1 MKRPFEGVRILDFTQ
16 VFAGP
21 LASYQLSLLGAEVI
35 KVERPGGEDM
45 RGRRTAGQTEERTSP
60 GWIAINANKKNIALD
75 LKHPEAVPIVKRLV
89 ADCDVVMENFRAGV
103 MDRLGI
109 GYDALK
115 QVNPRL
121 IYCCVSGFGREGPLS
136 DDPAYDG
143 KIQALSGIMS
153 VTGHEATGP
162 VRAGFAVCDA
172 TAGMTAAFAVSSALF
187 QRTHTG
193 EGQLVDVAMYDSA
206 ITMQAP
212 AVGSYTIA
220 GKVPG
225 QSGNR
230 AISGLPTADLFPV
243 KGGHLLLA
251 VNNEKQFVALMGAI
265 EREDVL
271 DDPGFADWSARL
283 ENEPALN
290 EIIYAAFAAADADTW
305 EARLREFDVPCAQIQ
320 NLGEAIS
327 HEQLAA
333 RNYMQTVDTHEGP
346 VTLATT
352 GFRLAQGDAA
362 LTDGFAKVG
371 EHTES
376 VLAAAGFSNAEVASL
391 AQAGAVSI
399 G

>member
-1 MKRPFEGVRILDFTQ
+1 MTRPFEGVRILDFTQ

-45 RGRRTAGQTEERTSP
+45 RGRRSAGQAEGRTSP

-75 LKHPEAVPIVKRLV
+75 LKHPETVAVVKRLV
-89 ADCDVVMENFRAGV
+89 KDCDVVMENFRAGV

-109 GYDALK
+109 GYEVLK
-115 QVNPRL
+115 VANPKI

-153 VTGHEATGP
+153 VTGHAETGP

-193 EGQLVDVAMYDSA
+193 KGQLVDVAMYDSA
-206 ITMQAP
+206 LTMQAP
-212 AVGSYTIA
+212 AVGGFTIA
-220 GKVPG
+220 GKDPG

-251 VNNEKQFVALMGAI
+251 VNNEKQFIALMAAI
-265 EREDVL
+265 DRRDML
-271 DDPGFADWSARL
+271 DDPRFVDWSARL
-283 ENEPALN
+283 ANEPALN
-290 EIIYAAFAAADADTW
+290 EIIYAAFAEADADAW
-305 EARLREFDVPCAQIQ
+305 EAKLREFDVPCAQIQ
-320 NLGEAIS
+320 TVGEAVN

-352 GFRLAQGDAA
+352 GFRLAHGDAA
-362 LTDGFAKVG
+362 LTDGFAQVG
-371 EHTES
+371 EHTQAVLES
-376 VLAAAGFSNAEVASL
+376 AGYGADEIAALKES
-391 AQAGAVSI
+391 GAI

>member
-16 VFAGP
+16 VSAGP
-21 LASYQLSLLGAEVI
+21 LASYQLALLGAEVI

-45 RGRRTAGQTEERTSP
+45 RGRQAEGSTSP
-60 GWIAINANKKNIALD
+60 GWIAINAGKKNIAMD
-75 LKHPEAVPIVKRLV
+75 LKHPEAVNVVKRLV
-89 ADCDVVMENFRAGV
+89 AECDVVMENFRAGV

-115 QVNPRL
+115 AVNPRL

-153 VTGHEATGP
+153 VTGHETTGP

-206 ITMQAP
+206 LTMQAP
-212 AVGSYTIA
+212 AVGSYTMT

-251 VNNEKQFVALMGAI
+251 ANNEKQFVALMHAI
-265 EREDVL
+265 DRADVL
-271 DDPGFADWSARL
+271 EDRRFADWPARI

-290 EIIYAAFAAADADTW
+290 EIIYAAFAAADADSW
-305 EARLREFDVPCAQIQ
+305 EARLREHDVPCAQIQ
-320 NLGEAIS
+320 NIGEAVT

-346 VTLATT
+346 VTLGTT
-352 GFRLAQGDAA
+352 GFQLAEGGAA
-362 LTDGFAKVG
+362 LTAGFAHVG
-371 EHTES
+371 EHTEA
-376 VLAAAGFSNAEVASL
+376 VLTAAGFTISEVSALKDS
-391 AQAGAVSI
+391 GAVS
-399 G
+399 GA